1 MNTTDMMTD
10 EEAMQSEPVREELL
24 ARSISTVPRKVGELS
39 LRPMTSE
46 TFTYLWHVRNLFLNG
61 VLPESEIVNKNPVW
75 STAEF
80 VYIHAADLDAV
91 AQDIW
96 DENLHRDNVRAFL
109 RGPLNTPQML
119 TAALPVIEEMVK
131 EYFAVQNEG
140 IADGQAES
148 GPKHYSGKEPARAG
162 KQAT

>member
-1 MNTTDMMTD
+1 MNTEDLLSD
-10 EEAMQSEPVREELL
+10 EEVMASDPTREELL
-24 ARSISTVPRKVGELS
+24 TRALSPAPRKIGELS

-46 TFTYLWHVRNLFLNG
+46 TFTYLWHVRNFFLNG
-61 VLPESEIVNKNPVW
+61 VLPASEIGNKNPVW

-96 DENLHRDNVRAFL
+96 DENVHRDNVRAFL
-109 RGPLNTPQML
+109 RGPLNSPHML

-140 IADGQAES
+140 IADGQATS
-148 GPKHYSGKEPARAG
+148 APKHYSGKEPARAG
-162 KQAT
+162 KQAI